1 MGPRRARDDIQRMEA
16 EAEAAAREEERR
28 VEEAKACA
36 VREEARAA
44 CLLDTEGRYDEAL
57 ARADELASRHPG
69 SAVVAHLA
77 AVLHH
82 HAAKRAIDAKDKP
95 LIDKHRDAARRHY
108 IRARDLAPNCVEI
121 AHRLASVRLLC
132 DNDGEAQ
139 PDILRALAIASP
151 TDPADNN
158 VQYDIVPT
166 VAETTAND
174 RIENA
179 LKLAHKR
186 CAHIVSYL
194 RDRWI
199 PQNVRSLLAFSD
211 KEGTAKAIKPAREL
225 AERYYYSARAQL
237 THAHINLEFAF
248 NLDPEVDN
256 RPFLNR
262 VLRELNSV
270 AGRFHDS
277 LLLAMVRVKILF
289 VLGDYT
295 AMSAEANRAIGM
307 VDPADPGNE
316 DVAPGS
322 VPGENSQDRISYV
335 RAEIGRL
342 LKKLVSVAGDYW
354 RCYLTRE
361 ERDGFLCVGIN
372 SLHRHYVNVYQEDHE
387 AANVIS
393 DALSFVKKSR
403 SWRFWICP
411 YCVGKKIPDIDSLL
425 QHIRNKHPEGSV
437 WPKLLSVLDLKLI
450 SDTFGGDD
458 FSGNVTIFPDSE
470 EQYVFHFKSI
480 TVSDITEPRLF
491 SELRENKRT
500 EGIEI
505 LEKIKLKLKN
515 FPTDKSTEFNEACAE
530 IRDLWHYFLEI
541 SVLDFR
547 ALILPRAVAFIWN
560 QLLQCMSKDEKA
572 ANRSIDAAVIDSVF
586 PYFDEVPDIDEI
598 FSNVDGAPDSNAA
611 EPAICPNVSDVPG
624 NNASN
629 TDEHTLNISGA
640 PNSNAFDIDET
651 ITITPDDP
659 DRSSAIESGSSVSH
673 ASCSD
678 DTLTA
683 GEDKERNATEPAIS
697 PNVGDV
703 LDTNAANTDG
713 LSLDVAEVSK
723 SNASVT
729 NETFPIIADDT
740 DSNAAEPAICP
751 NVGDVLDNNAAKT
764 DALSLN
770 VDDVPNSN
778 SSDTDEAIP
787 NIADDPDNNAAE
799 PAISPNVGHVLDS
812 NAANTDALSLNVVGV
827 PDGNASDI
835 DGTIPNIAD
844 SPNRNSAKCGSNLS
858 DVNKSKYFKILA
870 SCSDDTLTDGKDK
883 ESEVHVKDE
892 NYGATVNEKESNSP
906 IEMVEYGSELDAT
919 PENTASH
926 LLGKFD
932 KSTEEIASISCFRKN
947 IDVLENNN
955 ADEDMYFLNLIT
967 QLLWN
972 LRHFRNEFLQRRP
985 TFDISHADPCIAEKL
1000 YEIFSAW
1007 EKNEHSRMV
1016 LLLTDVKT
1024 TLCEIVNESN
1034 MFQKLQVGR
1043 NFASEIMVI
1052 ILEGLHKFDT
1062 TVYFG
1067 AERVVLNT
1075 PCKYRILT
1083 LGIFGV
1089 ELKQLM
1095 SCGCGEWF
1103 GEEEYRFFHKL
1114 DASSLD
1120 TTKINSFGE
1129 LSILMDSQSDCEMRC
1144 NQCSGS
1150 VEQIGCFLSKG
1161 PHYFTI
1167 VLKDW
1172 LGSDESQAILSEA
1185 LFGIASP
1192 LDITLLYKGVTLPQK
1207 GGHSATKY
1215 RLVSVICYIEH
1226 GYVCF
1231 ARDQDKWLK
1240 YDNMTVKTV
1249 DCLGELLELYWE
1261 INLQPEVLIYE
1272 VIK

>member
-1 MGPRRARDDIQRMEA
+1 MGPRKAQYDIQRMEA
-16 EAEAAAREEERR
+16 EAEAAARQE
-28 VEEAKACA
+28 EEAKASA

-44 CLLDTEGRYDEAL
+44 WLLDTEGRYDESL
-57 ARADELASRHPG
+57 ARGDELAAKHPG
-69 SAVVAHLA
+69 SAVAAHLA

-82 HAAKRAIDAKDKP
+82 HAFKLAFVANDKP
-95 LIDKHRDAARRHY
+95 RIDKHRDAALGHY
-108 IRARDLAPNCVEI
+108 IRARQLAPNCVEI
-121 AHRLASVRLLC
+121 AYRLASMRLLC

-139 PDILRALAIASP
+139 PDILRAIAIASP
-151 TDPADNN
+151 TDPAENN
-158 VQYDIVPT
+158 VQYDFVPT
-166 VAETTAND
+166 VAETTAKD
-174 RIENA
+174 RVENS
-179 LKLAHKR
+179 LELAHQR
-186 CAHIVSYL
+186 CGYIVSYL
-194 RDRWI
+194 RDEWI
-199 PQNVRSLLAFSD
+199 PNNVRSLLALSD

-248 NLDPEVDN
+248 NLDPEIDN

-270 AGRFHDS
+270 AGRFDDS
-277 LLLAMVRVKILF
+277 LVLAMVRAKLLF

-295 AMSAEANRAIGM
+295 AMSAEAIWAINM

-342 LKKLVSVAGDYW
+342 LKKLVSVAGYYW

-361 ERDGFLCVGIN
+361 ERDGFLFVGIN
-372 SLHRHYVNVYQEDHE
+372 SLHRHYVNVYQENHE

-393 DALSFVKKSR
+393 DALSFVKKSS

-411 YCVGKKIPDIDSLL
+411 YCVGKKIPDTDSLL

-437 WPKLLSVLDLKLI
+437 WPKLLSVLDPKLI
-450 SDTFGGDD
+450 SDIFGGDN
-458 FSGNVTIFPDSE
+458 FSDNVTIFPDSE

-480 TVSDITEPRLF
+480 TVSDITEPRPF

-505 LEKIKLKLKN
+505 LEEIKLKLKN
-515 FPTDKSTEFNEACAE
+515 FPTDKSIEFNEACAE
-530 IRDLWHYFLEI
+530 IRDLWYYFLEI

-547 ALILPRAVAFIWN
+547 VVILPRAAAFIWN
-560 QLLQCMSKDEKA
+560 QLLQCMSKDKKA
-572 ANRSIDAAVIDSVF
+572 ANRSIDSVVIDAVF
-586 PYFDEVPDIDEI
+586 PYVDEAPDIDEI
-598 FSNVDGAPDSNAA
+598 FSNDSNAV
-611 EPAICPNVSDVPG
+611 EPAICPNVANTDVPN
-624 NNASN
+624 NNAAN
-629 TDEHTLNISGA
+629 TDESTLNISGA
-640 PNSNAFDIDET
+640 PNINASDIDET
-651 ITITPDDP
+651 IPNTPIDP
-659 DRSSAIESGSSVSH
+659 DRSSAIENGSNVSH

-683 GEDKERNATEPAIS
+683 GEDKERNATKPAIC
-697 PNVGDV
+697 PNVGGDI
-703 LDTNAANTDG
+703 LDTNADNNDA
-713 LSLDVAEVSK
+713 LSLDVAEVSN
-723 SNASVT
+723 SNASIT
-729 NETFPIIADDT
+729 SETMPKDDP
-740 DSNAAEPAICP
+740 DSNATEPALCP
-751 NVGDVLDNNAAKT
+751 NIGDVLDNNATEPALCPNIGDVLDNNTTNT
-764 DALSLN
+764 DALSLSIA
-770 VDDVPNSN
+770 DVTNSN
-778 SSDTDEAIP
+778 ASGTDETIP

-799 PAISPNVGHVLDS
+799 HAISPNVGHVLDN
-812 NAANTDALSLNVVGV
+812 NAANTDALSLNGVGG

-835 DGTIPNIAD
+835 DETISDIAD
-844 SPNRNSAKCGSNLS
+844 SPYRNSAKNGSNLS
-858 DVNKSKYFKILA
+858 DVSCTDDIL
-870 SCSDDTLTDGKDK
+870 TNGKDK
-883 ESEVHVKDE
+883 EREVHVKDE
-892 NYGATVNEKESNSP
+892 SYGATVNEKDSIPP
-906 IEMVEYGSELDAT
+906 IKMVEYGSELDAT

-932 KSTEEIASISCFRKN
+932 KSTEEIASISCYRKN
-947 IDVLENNN
+947 IDVLKNNN

-967 QLLWN
+967 QVLWN
-972 LRHFRNEFLQRRP
+972 LRHFRNEFLWRQP
-985 TFDISHADPCIAEKL
+985 TFDVSHADPCIAEKL

-1024 TLCEIVNESN
+1024 TLCEIV
-1034 MFQKLQVGR
+1034 GR
-1043 NFASEIMVI
+1043 NFASEIMAI

-1062 TVYFG
+1062 SLYFG

-1129 LSILMDSQSDCEMRC
+1129 LSILMDSQSDCERRC
-1144 NQCSGS
+1144 NKCSGS
-1150 VEQIGCFLSKG
+1150 VKQIGCFLSKG

-1167 VLKDW
+1167 VLQDW
-1172 LGSDESQAILSEA
+1172 LGSDEIQAILSEA

-1192 LDITLLYKGVTLPQK
+1192 LDIALLYKGVILPQK

-1215 RLVSVICYIEH
+1215 RLISVICYIEH

-1240 YDNMTVKTV
+1240 YDNMTVMTIH
-1249 DCLGELLELYWE
+1249 CLRELLELYWE

>member
-1 MGPRRARDDIQRMEA
+1 MGPRKAQYDIQRMEA
-16 EAEAAAREEERR
+16 EAEAAARQE
-28 VEEAKACA
+28 EEAKASA

-44 CLLDTEGRYDEAL
+44 WLLDTEGRYDESL
-57 ARADELASRHPG
+57 ARGDELAAKHPG
-69 SAVVAHLA
+69 SAVAAHLA

-82 HAAKRAIDAKDKP
+82 HAFKLAFVANDKP
-95 LIDKHRDAARRHY
+95 RIDKHRDAALGHY
-108 IRARDLAPNCVEI
+108 IRARQLAPNCVEI
-121 AHRLASVRLLC
+121 AYRLASMRLLC

-139 PDILRALAIASP
+139 PDILRAIAIASP
-151 TDPADNN
+151 TDPAENN
-158 VQYDIVPT
+158 VQYDFVPT
-166 VAETTAND
+166 VAETTAKD
-174 RIENA
+174 RVENS
-179 LKLAHKR
+179 LELAHQR
-186 CAHIVSYL
+186 CGYIVSYL
-194 RDRWI
+194 RDEWI
-199 PQNVRSLLAFSD
+199 PNNVRSLLALSD

-248 NLDPEVDN
+248 NLDPEIDN

-270 AGRFHDS
+270 AGRFDDS
-277 LLLAMVRVKILF
+277 LVLAMVRAKLLF

-295 AMSAEANRAIGM
+295 AMSAEAIWAINM

-342 LKKLVSVAGDYW
+342 LKKLVSVAGYYW

-361 ERDGFLCVGIN
+361 ERDGFLFVGIN
-372 SLHRHYVNVYQEDHE
+372 SLHRHYVNVYQENHE

-393 DALSFVKKSR
+393 DALSFVKKSS

-411 YCVGKKIPDIDSLL
+411 YCVGKKIPDTDSLL

-437 WPKLLSVLDLKLI
+437 WPKLLSVLDPKLI
-450 SDTFGGDD
+450 SDIFGGDN
-458 FSGNVTIFPDSE
+458 FSDNVTIFPDSE

-480 TVSDITEPRLF
+480 TVSDITEPRPF

-505 LEKIKLKLKN
+505 LEEIKLKLKN
-515 FPTDKSTEFNEACAE
+515 FPTDKSIEFNEACAE
-530 IRDLWHYFLEI
+530 IRDLWYYFLEI

-547 ALILPRAVAFIWN
+547 VVILPRAAAFIWN
-560 QLLQCMSKDEKA
+560 QLLQCMSKDKKA
-572 ANRSIDAAVIDSVF
+572 ANRSIDSVVIDAVF
-586 PYFDEVPDIDEI
+586 PYVDEAPDIDEI
-598 FSNVDGAPDSNAA
+598 FSNDSNAV
-611 EPAICPNVSDVPG
+611 EPAICPNVANTDVPN
-624 NNASN
+624 NNAAN
-629 TDEHTLNISGA
+629 TDESTLNISGA
-640 PNSNAFDIDET
+640 PNINASDIDET
-651 ITITPDDP
+651 IPNTPIDP
-659 DRSSAIESGSSVSH
+659 DRSSAIENGSNVSH

-683 GEDKERNATEPAIS
+683 GEDKERNATKPAIC
-697 PNVGDV
+697 PNVGGDI
-703 LDTNAANTDG
+703 LDTNADNNDA
-713 LSLDVAEVSK
+713 LSLDVAEVSN
-723 SNASVT
+723 SNASIT
-729 NETFPIIADDT
+729 SETMPKDDP
-740 DSNAAEPAICP
+740 DSNATEPALCP
-751 NVGDVLDNNAAKT
+751 NIGDVLDNNATEPALCPNIGDVLDNNTTNT
-764 DALSLN
+764 DALSLSIA
-770 VDDVPNSN
+770 DVTNSN
-778 SSDTDEAIP
+778 ASGTDETIP

-799 PAISPNVGHVLDS
+799 HAISPNVGHVLDN
-812 NAANTDALSLNVVGV
+812 NAANTDALSLNGVGG

-835 DGTIPNIAD
+835 DETISDIAD
-844 SPNRNSAKCGSNLS
+844 SPYRNSAKNGSNLS
-858 DVNKSKYFKILA
+858 DV
-870 SCSDDTLTDGKDK
+870 
-883 ESEVHVKDE
+883 
-892 NYGATVNEKESNSP
+892 
-906 IEMVEYGSELDAT
+906 
-919 PENTASH
+919 
-926 LLGKFD
+926 
-932 KSTEEIASISCFRKN
+932 
-947 IDVLENNN
+947 
-955 ADEDMYFLNLIT
+955 
-967 QLLWN
+967 LWN
-972 LRHFRNEFLQRRP
+972 LRHFRNEFLWRQP
-985 TFDISHADPCIAEKL
+985 TFDVSHADPCIAEKL

-1024 TLCEIVNESN
+1024 TLCEIV
-1034 MFQKLQVGR
+1034 GR
-1043 NFASEIMVI
+1043 NFASEIMAI

-1062 TVYFG
+1062 SLYFG

-1129 LSILMDSQSDCEMRC
+1129 LSILMDSQSDCERRC
-1144 NQCSGS
+1144 NKCSGS
-1150 VEQIGCFLSKG
+1150 VKQIGCFLSKG

-1167 VLKDW
+1167 VLQDW
-1172 LGSDESQAILSEA
+1172 LGSDEIQAILSEA

-1192 LDITLLYKGVTLPQK
+1192 LDIALLYKGVILPQK

-1215 RLVSVICYIEH
+1215 RLISVICYIEH

-1240 YDNMTVKTV
+1240 YDNMTVMTIH
-1249 DCLGELLELYWE
+1249 CLRELLELYWE